1 MPIRLT
7 SSPFD
12 RLVIGV
18 GSGRITAEDLM
29 GFMRE
34 LALGDL
40 FHYRKIIDVSA
51 ATPAVSERELAAF
64 SQRLSAVAP
73 QKGRG
78 PLAIVADSERGEL
91 ARFFAQLAS
100 SERPTKV
107 FRSIHDARQWLAT
120 MPLEPERRQP
130 GRRPRSSPDAIT
142 EHDDND
148 KKKRGASER

>member
-1 MPIRLT
+1 MPMRMT

-18 GSGRITAEDLM
+18 GTGSVTAEDLM

-34 LALGDL
+34 LALGDM

-51 ATPAVSERELAAF
+51 AKAAVSEQELAIF
-64 SQRLSAVAP
+64 GERLSAVAP

-78 PLAIVADSERGEL
+78 PLAIVADPGRGEL

-100 SERPTKV
+100 SERPT
-107 FRSIHDARQWLAT
+107 
-120 MPLEPERRQP
+120 
-130 GRRPRSSPDAIT
+130 
-142 EHDDND
+142 
-148 KKKRGASER
+148 